1 MELLGVL
8 IAALLPIDLDA
19 VVFHNVGLFVF
30 KSLVF
35 TVSLSIIAATS
46 WSRLVRP
53 SQWACFSVTLSPIHC
68 AMTAAQG

>member
-19 VVFHNVGLFVF
+19 VVFRKVGLFVF

-35 TVSLSIIAATS
+35 TVSFSIITATS
-46 WSRLVRP
+46 GARLVRP
-53 SQWACFSVTLSPIHC
+53 SQWACF
-68 AMTAAQG
+68 

>member
-19 VVFHNVGLFVF
+19 VVVRKVGLFVF

-35 TVSLSIIAATS
+35 TVSLSIITATS

-53 SQWACFSVTLSPIHC
+53 SQWACF
-68 AMTAAQG
+68 